1 MEKICGTS
9 TSLQNFYIMNTVGS
23 GNTKGTNGRIHLL
36 DKVIVC
42 KDNWGCNACVYK
54 LTRYTFFVK

>member
-36 DKVIVC
+36 DKVIIC
-42 KDNWGCNACVYK
+42 KDNWGCNACC
-54 LTRYTFFVK
+54 L

>member
-23 GNTKGTNGRIHLL
+23 GNTKGTNGWIHLL
-36 DKVIVC
+36 DKVIIC
-42 KDNWGCNACVYK
+42 KDTNWGCNACC
-54 LTRYTFFVK
+54 L